1 MKCTSLASGL
11 GTFAAV
17 VGEADEE
24 VGGLLGPGAAAPA
37 GLTAFLLG
45 DAGILA
51 GKVAEPLPVFEDP
64 VRDDYLFE
72 KKIG

>member
-1 MKCTSLASGL
+1 M
-11 GTFAAV
+11 
-17 VGEADEE
+17 
-24 VGGLLGPGAAAPA
+24 GPGAAAPA

-72 KKIG
+72 KKNRIDSSYKI